1 MQLRD
6 GNGALYPFA
15 RDCTEGI
22 KDPMWLDLPPVRC
35 LAMKTHFLRDILPS
49 TQKNK
54 AMLFVLA
61 VEVRVCLKLD
71 VKIIF

>member
-1 MQLRD
+1 MQLQD

-22 KDPMWLDLPPVRC
+22 KDPMWLDLPPVSC
-35 LAMKTHFLRDILPS
+35 LGMKTLFLKDILATS
-49 TQKNK
+49 QKNK

-61 VEVRVCLKLD
+61 VEVRVIFTF
-71 VKIIF
+71 VK